1 MRFGVTLFAT
11 DVSIGVPELAV
22 AAEERGFD
30 SVWIP
35 EHTHIPTSRITPPPT
50 GEDALAE
57 EYRRSVDPLVSLAA
71 AAAVTSRIRLG
82 TGVLLA
88 AQRDP
93 IVTAKALATLQNLS
107 AGRLEVGVG
116 FGWNRDEI
124 EQHGVDF
131 SRRRDVAREHILAM
145 KALWSDDEA
154 SFHGEFVDI
163 AASWSWP
170 KPDAPIPIL
179 LGGGSGPKMME
190 QLVEYADGW
199 IPIGGS
205 GLAEAVPRYRD
216 ALSAAGRDPDS
227 VRVIPFGSHPT
238 PEKIAHF
245 AAIGVNECVFRLPSA
260 PAGDVLAILEQQS
273 NLLAELR

>member
-1 MRFGVTLFAT
+1 MRFGVTFFST

-22 AAEERGFD
+22 AAEDHGFD

-50 GEDALAE
+50 GENELAE
-57 EYRRSVDPLVSLAA
+57 EYRRSVDPLVALAA

-88 AQRDP
+88 AQREP

-107 AGRLEVGVG
+107 GGRLEVGVG

-131 SRRRDVAREHILAM
+131 GRRRDVAREHVLAM
-145 KALWSDDEA
+145 KALWSDEEA

-163 AASWSWP
+163 NPSWSWP
-170 KPDAPIPIL
+170 KPMEPIPIL
-179 LGGGSGPKMME
+179 LGGGMGPKLMD

-205 GLAEAVPRYRD
+205 GLVEAIPRYLD
-216 ALSAAGRDPDS
+216 ALMTAGRDPGP
-227 VRVIPFGSHPT
+227 VRVIPFGSYPT
-238 PEKIAHF
+238 PDKIAHF
-245 AAIGVNECVFRLPSA
+245 AALGVDECVFRLPSA
-260 PAGDVLAILEQQS
+260 PADDVLAILEQQS
-273 NLLAELR
+273 NLLARLR